1 MYTRTLI
8 RHRRSREVDAAVPK
22 NIAPVRFLALR
33 GFSAHQLAY
42 TLDSL
47 VRVSRRA
54 DEAPSASI
62 RQTQIPKISKS
73 AWSSLCRSRRI
84 GRVTTPTFVRRDQ
97 HMLTSVQCMQATTSA
112 TVYLD
117 APAETPSLPSQ
128 QFQVLLTL
136 FSKFFSSFPHGT
148 CSLSVSRQYLALDGI
163 YHLLWAEFP
172 INPTRRQRLVGYQTQ
187 SPTGFSPSRTHHSR

>member
-1 MYTRTLI
+1 MLQCF
-8 RHRRSREVDAAVPK
+8 H
-22 NIAPVRFLALR
+22 IAPVRFLALR

-84 GRVTTPTFVRRDQ
+84 SRVTTPTFVRRDQ
-97 HMLTSVQCMQATTSA
+97 HMLTSVQCIQATTSA

-128 QFQVLLTL
+128 QFQVLFTL

>member
-62 RQTQIPKISKS
+62 RQTQIPRTDLEERLGFPLSVPSHKPGNNPDPCPTGQTHADQRPVYAGNNQCNRVPGRTRGDII
-73 AWSSLCRSRRI
+73 SSLSTISSTFHSLFKVLFIFPSRYLFAI
-84 GRVTTPTFVRRDQ
+84 G
-97 HMLTSVQCMQATTSA
+97 
-112 TVYLD
+112 
-117 APAETPSLPSQ
+117 LPS
-128 QFQVLLTL
+128 V
-136 FSKFFSSFPHGT
+136 FSLRWDLPP
-148 CSLSVSRQYLALDGI
+148 ALG
-163 YHLLWAEFP
+163 
-172 INPTRRQRLVGYQTQ
+172 
-187 SPTGFSPSRTHHSR
+187 

>member
-1 MYTRTLI
+1 MLQCF
-8 RHRRSREVDAAVPK
+8 H
-22 NIAPVRFLALR
+22 IAPVRFLALR

-73 AWSSLCRSRRI
+73 AWDSLCRSRRI
-84 GRVTTPTFVRRDQ
+84 RRVTTPTFVRRDQ
-97 HMLTSVQCMQATTSA
+97 HMLTSVQCIQATTSA

-172 INPTRRQRLVGYQTQ
+172 INPTRRQRLVECLT
-187 SPTGFSPSRTHHSR
+187 SCPTGFSPSRTPCAKGLGHDAAQSTRL